1 MVEYSVPGA
10 TAKVHGEANE
20 KKSDHSC
27 TDDDRDDGPAGNQ
40 ARPPVVLTK
49 ALYGTLHG
57 TRVA

>member
-1 MVEYSVPGA
+1 VAVVDAQVDRG
-10 TAKVHGEANE
+10 
-20 KKSDHSC
+20 
-27 TDDDRDDGPAGNQ
+27 DRDDGPAGNQ